1 MKPEE
6 RVMVRIERC
15 DDEGCPGFGEQYVDR
30 GYGYPVCPA
39 NALNPN
45 PKPMDE
51 RYIGQFAGELVAGT
65 VCNAPGDI
73 FARAEGW
80 TQEEYESQL
89 KKLLEM
95 NKKAGE
101 LLAKK
106 EEEHADR

>member
-1 MKPEE
+1 MA
-6 RVMVRIERC
+6 RIERC
-15 DDEGCPGFGEQYVDR
+15 DDDGCPGFGEQYVDR

-45 PKPMDE
+45 LKPTDE

-65 VCNAPGDI
+65 VCNAPRDI

-80 TQEEYESQL
+80 SQEEYESQL

-106 EEEHADR
+106 EDEHADR

>member
-1 MKPEE
+1 
-6 RVMVRIERC
+6 MVRIERC

-39 NALNPN
+39 NALNPK

-73 FARAEGW
+73 FARVE
-80 TQEEYESQL
+80 
-89 KKLLEM
+89 
-95 NKKAGE
+95 
-101 LLAKK
+101 
-106 EEEHADR
+106 D